1 MSPLQNIR
9 KEVGA
14 AEIVIY
20 EIENFS
26 AFKSWKTDNLID
38 AYITQRKLAVRKK

>member
-20 EIENFS
+20 EVIYEVENFLHL
-26 AFKSWKTDNLID
+26 NLRRL
-38 AYITQRKLAVRKK
+38 TT